1 MLDSCSNTSIYVL
14 RDDVSV
20 EQQGANTFTR
30 DYEYVQPYRPGMGA
44 RSLFYSLRYFEVLF
58 TTWYFEVNTTWGS
71 IKWYTYRYSQVYITV
86 AHEKNMIMKS

>member
-44 RSLFYSLRYFEVLF
+44 RSLFYSLHCTVLRS
-58 TTWYFEVNTTWGS
+58 TIYYLVLRSKYYLG
-71 IKWYTYRYSQVYITV
+71 
-86 AHEKNMIMKS
+86 

>member
-44 RSLFYSLRYFEVLF
+44 RSLFYSTVLRSTIYYLVLR
-58 TTWYFEVNTTWGS
+58 
-71 IKWYTYRYSQVYITV
+71 IKYYLG
-86 AHEKNMIMKS
+86 